1 MNEELKYPS
10 RETISKLTKEL
21 KLEGNNEFTQ
31 DWEYEVANANQLP
44 EYISYYKTNQLN
56 NNEKAT
62 LMRIIL
68 EAYDDYTILNYSDD
82 RYSED
87 IEEIIEADY
96 SVHEETIKYWA
107 CEIPDFEGGFAI
119 TSFIRE
125 IKDRLSVGK
134 K

>member
-21 KLEGNNEFTQ
+21 KLEAANEYTQ
-31 DWEYEVANANQLP
+31 DWESEVANVNQLP
-44 EYISYYKTNQLN
+44 DYISYYKNKQLN

-68 EAYDDYTILNYSDD
+68 EAYDDYTILYYSDD
-82 RYSED
+82 RYSDE

-119 TSFIRE
+119 TPFIRA
-125 IKDRLSVGK
+125 IKDRLSK
-134 K
+134 ESK